1 MWNEYLRAFVIGSS
15 FLVFFPFFNAVSHF
29 KKELFNYDYTSYT
42 FLAPVALGFMNMF
55 SLLLAKQFNLSKRM
69 RFLAIS
75 LLAPTIV
82 LIYVYLMKVYN
93 YTTKE
98 QWFEHIWKLYLLYF
112 ITFNVVVYLLDRFI

>member
-1 MWNEYLRAFVIGSS
+1 
-15 FLVFFPFFNAVSHF
+15 
-29 KKELFNYDYTSYT
+29 
-42 FLAPVALGFMNMF
+42 VALGFMNMF

-75 LLAPTIV
+75 LLAPSVV

-93 YTTKE
+93 YTTQE
-98 QWFEHIWKLYLLYF
+98 QWFEHIWKLYLFYF